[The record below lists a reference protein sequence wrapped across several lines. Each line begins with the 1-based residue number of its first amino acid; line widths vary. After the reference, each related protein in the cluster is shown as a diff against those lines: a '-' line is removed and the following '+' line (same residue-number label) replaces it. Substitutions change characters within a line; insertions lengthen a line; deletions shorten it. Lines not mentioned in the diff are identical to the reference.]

1 MTGDRVLLVDD
12 EGEFV
17 ETLAKRM
24 TARGLNVETAETG
37 EAAVEKVE
45 GREFDVVVL
54 DLAMPGI
61 DGIETLK
68 RVRQLNPDIQV
79 ILLSGHGSVPKSVE
93 AMKIGAVDFLEKPA
107 NFQDLFDKVKDASEK
122 KMLLVEGHLQE
133 RVDEILKNRG
143 W

>member
-24 TARGLNVETAETG
+24 KARGLDVQTAETG

-45 GREFDVVVL
+45 GREYDVVVL

-68 RVRQLNPDIQV
+68 RVRRLNPDIQV
-79 ILLSGHGSVPKSVE
+79 ILLSGHGTVSKSVE
-93 AMKIGAVDFLEKPA
+93 AMKLGAVDFLEKPA
-107 NFQDLFDKVKDASEK
+107 NFQDLLSRVKDASEK
-122 KMLLVEGHLQE
+122 KMLLVEGRLQSQ
-133 RVDEILKNRG
+133 VDEILKNRG